1 MKEIYSDGVSQVSLS
16 HGLVFI
22 DLFHIVPS
30 PKGPSDS
37 VPFAQIILPW
47 GGFLELFDTCNMVRN
62 RLLERGNIVRITKKD
77 LAASAAKAAPAKK
90 QESASKKSAAK
101 PAPAKAVPAKKEAP
115 AKPTAKPAAK
125 PAPAKAAPAKAA
137 KPAAKPAP
145 AKKSAPAKPAAKA
158 KKAK

>member
-62 RLLERGNIVRITKKD
+62 RLLERGTIVRITEKD
-77 LAASAAKAAPAKK
+77 LAASAAKDAPAA
-90 QESASKKSAAK
+90 E
-101 PAPAKAVPAKKEAP
+101 
-115 AKPTAKPAAK
+115 
-125 PAPAKAAPAKAA
+125 
-137 KPAAKPAP
+137 
-145 AKKSAPAKPAAKA
+145 
-158 KKAK
+158 